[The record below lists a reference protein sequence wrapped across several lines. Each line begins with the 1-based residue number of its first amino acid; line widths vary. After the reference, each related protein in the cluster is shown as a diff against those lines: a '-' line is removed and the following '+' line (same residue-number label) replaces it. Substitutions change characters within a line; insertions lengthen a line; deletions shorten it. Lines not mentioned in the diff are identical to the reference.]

1 MRFLL
6 ILWVRTYLDSWVKN
20 QWMGGIWI
28 SHNDAWYCQSL
39 LTPVV
44 EGKADGSQYC
54 VSVFILF
61 MVWQSQRINAPDIV
75 VGDTYHVILYTTT
88 LPPSSCE
95 RWMLSSIK
103 CCATLNYYPSNGK
116 ALPMISR
123 VTYMSTRPF
132 QLICVWTVTTSL
144 YFGSFYCWE
153 MNIWMQLI
161 KKTLAKK
168 EI

>member
-6 ILWVRTYLDSWVKN
+6 ILWVLRTYLDSWVKN

-75 VGDTYHVILYTTT
+75 VGDTYHVILYTTI

-103 CCATLNYYPSNGK
+103 CCATLNYFSQWSPVLHVHK
-116 ALPMISR
+116 ALPINMCLNCDH
-123 VTYMSTRPF
+123 F
-132 QLICVWTVTTSL
+132 SL
-144 YFGSFYCWE
+144 FWLFLLLRDEYLDT
-153 MNIWMQLI
+153 ID
-161 KKTLAKK
+161 KKPLG
-168 EI
+168 EERNLDY

>member
-6 ILWVRTYLDSWVKN
+6 ILWVLRTYLDSWVKN

-75 VGDTYHVILYTTT
+75 VGDTYHVILYTTIYYHHHHVSVECYRPLNVVRHWIT
-88 LPPSSCE
+88 FPNDLPC
-95 RWMLSSIK
+95 
-103 CCATLNYYPSNGK
+103 
-116 ALPMISR
+116 
-123 VTYMSTRPF
+123 YMFTWPF

-153 MNIWMQLI
+153 MNIWIQLI
-161 KKTLAKK
+161 RNPLGKK